1 MTTMSTTIA
10 AHTPSRGQR
19 PRVERL
25 RLSTAP
31 RVGARLLRTML
42 ALALAAFV
50 LLLAACGGT
59 ESPSNQQT
67 AASTSSESSADPSKS
82 PSPTA
87 SGEPL
92 ATPEQYASVIARQGR
107 LVKQLQEMSR
117 CDWLGSG
124 PLYRP
129 GYIVCAVGTL
139 SLQYGATTLQL
150 ELQNAQDPS
159 RPHTYIGKPPA
170 ELAALVRETTDMAR
184 ALEQAMKSMPARC
197 NATHAGACQQKRILA
212 SLSIDDMQRTLAAW
226 RPYL

>member
-1 MTTMSTTIA
+1 M
-10 AHTPSRGQR
+10 R
-19 PRVERL
+19 
-25 RLSTAP
+25 
-31 RVGARLLRTML
+31 ARS
-42 ALALAAFV
+42 LAALV

-59 ESPSNQQT
+59 ESASEQQT
-67 AASTSSESSADPSKS
+67 AASNSSESSADPSGS

-87 SGEPL
+87 SGESL
-92 ATPEQYASVIARQGR
+92 ATLEQYASVIARQGR

-159 RPHTYIGKPPA
+159 RPHTYIGEPPA
-170 ELAALVRETTDMAR
+170 ELAALLRETTDMAR
-184 ALEQAMKSMPARC
+184 ALEQAMKRMPARC
-197 NATHAGACQQKRILA
+197 SETDAGACLQKRILA